1 MGIGGV
7 CHTLNPRLS
16 DADIS
21 YIADHGQD
29 KVILVDLTFLP
40 IIGRIWQQLPQVKA
54 FVVLTDRCVVCLLS
68 CSLKWL
74 ETFSGLNGQVCGVLT
89 VGNWHAQ

>member
-29 KVILVDLTFLP
+29 KVVLVDLTFLP
-40 IIGRIWQQLPQVKA
+40 IIGRIWKQLPQVKA
-54 FVVLTDRCVVCLLS
+54 WVVLTDRCATWGPAVGWCWFIGV
-68 CSLKWL
+68 
-74 ETFSGLNGQVCGVLT
+74 GVLLP
-89 VGNWHAQ
+89 VNGGMGLSRRGWC